1 MIMFGRVYGAAI
13 AAVIF
18 AACTALKLD
27 FMHSITITVVVV
39 AVLGIARPHV
49 MAFTSKITERA
60 LALKSRMARQP
71 KGSSD
76 APGA

>member
-1 MIMFGRVYGAAI
+1 MI

-27 FMHSITITVVVV
+27 FMHSIIITVVLV
-39 AVLGIARPHV
+39 AVLGIARPHI
-49 MAFTSKITERA
+49 MTFTSKITERA
-60 LALKSRMARQP
+60 LALKARMARQ